1 MGRALASF
9 AVALAWAC
17 SAGERVDATPPGS
30 ALTGSVTYLER
41 IALPGDAV
49 LHVTLLDLDEVGRDG
64 SARLVARAIP
74 FAGRSVPL
82 DFRLELDGVR
92 LEAGGSYVVTAR
104 IGTGGGETLFR
115 TPAPEFVLT
124 NGAPTDV
131 ELVLRR
137 AGGGPPPP
145 PRLLATHWRAKSL
158 GGQPVVPL
166 QGRRHPYVVLQG
178 PEERYVGHGGA
189 NRFRGT
195 YERDGAEL
203 RFRPGPMT
211 RMGGE
216 PRTMELEQALLG
228 ALMATRTHSIDGD
241 ELTLHGAEGPVAVFD
256 AAELR

>member
-1 MGRALASF
+1 VRRALPWIAAALAS
-9 AVALAWAC
+9 AC
-17 SAGERVDATPPGS
+17 SASGGGDVTAPGP
-30 ALTGSVTYLER
+30 ALTGSATYLQR

-49 LHVTLLDLDEVGRDG
+49 LHVALFDLDEVGRDG
-64 SARLVARAIP
+64 SARLVAGTFP

-82 DFRLELDGVR
+82 GFRLDFADVR
-92 LEAGGSYVVTAR
+92 LQAGGSYVVTAR
-104 IGTGGGETLFR
+104 IDTGSGETMFR

-137 AGGGPPPP
+137 AGGGPAPQPS
-145 PRLLATHWRAKSL
+145 LLATHWRAKSL
-158 GGQPVVPL
+158 DGRPVVPL
-166 QGRRHPYVVLQG
+166 QGRRHPFVVLQG
-178 PEERYVGHGGA
+178 PEPRYVGHGGA

-195 YERDGAEL
+195 YELEGADL

-216 PRTMELEQALLG
+216 PQTMELEQALLG
-228 ALMATRTHSIDGD
+228 ALMSARSYSIEGD
-241 ELTLHGAEGPVAVFD
+241 ELTLHGDEGPVAVFD